1 MEYVT
6 LAKVVSTHGIK
17 GDLKL
22 FPLTDFAKIRF
33 KKGKKFELYNEDL
46 STTMEQLKEYV
57 DSKESE
63 DIYNKI
69 ISVIN
74 KYTFEEDKTKVID
87 LIKYDLKNTKLTKKT
102 FEVTCFSFK
111 TSGKF
116 IVVHFDEFNTPEEAI
131 KYQNYIIRM
140 NSEEVHRLPKD
151 TYYYKDLIG
160 STVYLEN
167 GDKYGEV
174 ISVTNNGKQDLLR
187 IKMAN
192 NKETLIV
199 FVNALIKEVD
209 IKNKS
214 IILNDIEG
222 L

>member
-33 KKGKKFELYNEDL
+33 KKGKKFELYNE
-46 STTMEQLKEYV
+46 E
-57 DSKESE
+57 
-63 DIYNKI
+63 
-69 ISVIN
+69 
-74 KYTFEEDKTKVID
+74 TKRV
-87 LIKYDLKNTKLTKKT
+87 
-102 FEVTCFSFK
+102 FEVTCYSFK
-111 TSGKF
+111 TNGKF

-131 KYQNYIIRM
+131 KYQGYIIRM
-140 NSEEVHRLPKD
+140 NSDEVHKLPKD
-151 TYYYKDLIG
+151 TYYYKDLIN
-160 STVYLEN
+160 SQVYLEN
-167 GDKYGEV
+167 GTKYGDV
-174 ISVTNNGKQDLLR
+174 INVSNNGKQDLLR
-187 IKMAN
+187 IKLTN

-209 IKNKS
+209 IINKK

>member
-1 MEYVT
+1 M
-6 LAKVVSTHGIK
+6 
-17 GDLKL
+17 LKL

-33 KKGKKFELYNEDL
+33 KKGKKFELYNE
-46 STTMEQLKEYV
+46 E
-57 DSKESE
+57 
-63 DIYNKI
+63 
-69 ISVIN
+69 
-74 KYTFEEDKTKVID
+74 
-87 LIKYDLKNTKLTKKT
+87 TKKT